1 MVRGRHE
8 KERFMNFMLYSI
20 AAMALT
26 LVGYL
31 AFDFYNEQLKTRLTP
46 VRAAKKDSS
55 RRRRRHQAL

>member
-1 MVRGRHE
+1 MVRGRRE
-8 KERFMNFMLYSI
+8 KQKIMNFMLYSI
-20 AAMALT
+20 AALALP

-31 AFDFYNEQLKTRLTP
+31 AFDFYNEQLKTRLAP